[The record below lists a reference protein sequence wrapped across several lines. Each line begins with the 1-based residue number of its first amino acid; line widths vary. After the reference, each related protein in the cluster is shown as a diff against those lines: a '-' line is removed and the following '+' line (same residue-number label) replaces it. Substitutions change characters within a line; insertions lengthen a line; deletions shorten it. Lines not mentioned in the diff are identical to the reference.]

1 MIKKDELANPCSC
14 LNRAHDD
21 EPIFVLRAQ
30 DRFASDIILAWA
42 DMYRHHHAPQ
52 GNWRSEEHRMKHNE
66 AIDIVDQFERWR
78 ERKIPD

>member
-1 MIKKDELANPCSC
+1 MIKKDEIANPTSC
-14 LNRAHDD
+14 LNKAGND

-30 DRFASDIILAWA
+30 DVFAADTILAWA
-42 DMYRHHHAPQ
+42 DRYRRTHAPQ
-52 GNWRSEEHRMKHNE
+52 GNWRSEKHRQKHNE

>member
-1 MIKKDELANPCSC
+1 MIKEQELTNPESC
-14 LNRAHDD
+14 LNKAAKD

-30 DRFASDIILAWA
+30 DVFAADTILAWA
-42 DMYRHHHAPQ
+42 DRYRRVHAPA
-52 GNWRSEEHRMKHNE
+52 GAWRSEKHRLKHNE